1 MAGQFLDTNVIL
13 RHLLGDHP
21 DHSPQATAY
30 FRRIEGGE
38 IKVHTS
44 DTVVFETVFTL
55 ERHYRQ
61 PKAKIREALLPLIE
75 LPGIVL
81 PGKTRFARVFELY
94 VDQNLP
100 FADAYHAAV
109 MEHLKLEEIV
119 SFDREFD
126 RIPGIRRVEP

>member
-1 MAGQFLDTNVIL
+1 MATQFLDTNILL

-21 DHSPQATAY
+21 EQSPRATAY

-38 IKVHTS
+38 LKVRTS
-44 DTVVFETVFTL
+44 DMVIFETVFTL

-94 VDQNLP
+94 VDLNLP
-100 FADAYHAAV
+100 FADAYHAAL
-109 MEHLKLEEIV
+109 MEHLKLVEIV
-119 SFDREFD
+119 SFDREFN
-126 RIPGIRRVEP
+126 RVPGIRRVEP

>member
-1 MAGQFLDTNVIL
+1 MAVQFLDTNILL

-21 DHSPQATAY
+21 EQSPRATAY
-30 FRRIEGGE
+30 FHRIEGGE
-38 IKVHTS
+38 LKARVS
-44 DTVVFETVFTL
+44 DTVIFETVFTL
-55 ERHYRQ
+55 QHHYRQ

-81 PGKTRFARVFELY
+81 PGKTRLARVFELY

-100 FADAYHAAV
+100 FADAYHAV
-109 MEHLKLEEIV
+109 LMEQLKLVEIV

-126 RIPGIRRVEP
+126 RIKGIRRVEP